1 MTISKIP
8 SFHKEEMG
16 GGCSCH
22 TDKNRNKIPIFV
34 YSDMN
39 PDFALTHLSLYLC
52 LKLCLHIRTAKLENI
67 IHPQYDMQKRDSASY
82 SKPLWRTST
91 VFYYIQYHNLIGM
104 FFSPELGYYSDL
116 SWAHK
121 CYLLT
126 GWTVVAFTAQGPI
139 KNHKQLVCQPKQHY
153 YLELSAN
160 N

>member
-16 GGCSCH
+16 GGGVSCH
-22 TDKNRNKIPIFV
+22 TDKNRNKILIFV

-39 PDFALTHLSLYLC
+39 SDFALTHLSLYLC

-116 SWAHK
+116 SGAHK

-126 GWTVVAFTAQGPI
+126 GWTVVVFTAQGPI
-139 KNHKQLVCQPKQHY
+139 KITNSWCISQ
-153 YLELSAN
+153 N
-160 N
+160 NITI